1 MSRLLAVL
9 FLLAAGSADA
19 NVMRAFC
26 TPVGDGDVR
35 CSVRGD
41 PRWAEVFYIDLR
53 TVPAGN
59 GEGRVTVQTWRAT
72 CGMAGT
78 MAASVRMGNRDSQ
91 RVARVKSD
99 FEPNPAARPH
109 VPTSMCVDVL
119 IRNCTLNNR
128 RASCDQVIYPW
139 TSSITL
145 SH

>member
-1 MSRLLAVL
+1 MPMSRLLAVL

-19 NVMRAFC
+19 HVMRAFC
-26 TPVGDGDVR
+26 TPVGDGN
-35 CSVRGD
+35 VRGD

-59 GEGRVTVQTWRAT
+59 GEGRVTVETWRAT
-72 CGMAGT
+72 CGMAAT
-78 MAASVRMGNRDSQ
+78 LAASVRMDNRGSQ

-99 FEPNPAARPH
+99 FQPNPAARPH
-109 VPTSMCVDVL
+109 VPTAVCVDVL

-139 TSSITL
+139 TSSMTL